1 MSRYCRVKYEY
12 VMSRYDMAKYE
23 SVGQTA
29 SHQQQDEVGVR
40 LRRNGGEVDPPVQL
54 TCVTVY

>member
-12 VMSRYDMAKYE
+12 VLSWYEYE

-40 LRRNGGEVDPPVQL
+40 LRRNGGEVDPAVQL
-54 TCVTVY
+54 TCVRVY